1 MQDSFNTNSEPQPE
15 TEQLSKI
22 EAVTGVITDPGNTFD
37 NISRFSKTNYWIFP
51 MILMIVA
58 NMIGTFLFF
67 QDEELTSK
75 VMDKQK
81 KQLREQMDEKVKKGD
96 MSREEAN
103 LAIESAE
110 KFMDP
115 KGMFFKIIG
124 FAMGIFS
131 PFILLFILSLI
142 SLVIIKILKG
152 DFNFV
157 GTLNV
162 IGLGNVI
169 IAIGVIIGTV
179 LSVLMGD
186 LSGLSPA
193 LIFKE
198 EMTGA
203 KINTFLTK
211 IDVFYIWFYIVISIG
226 IAKAGK
232 VKTMPVMI
240 ILFSIFLIY
249 SALTSLVF

>member
-1 MQDSFNTNSEPQPE
+1 MQDSYNTNSEPQ
-15 TEQLSKI
+15 TGMEQLSKI
-22 EAVTGVITDPGNTFD
+22 EAVTGVITDPGNTFE

-51 MILMIVA
+51 MILIVVA
-58 NMIGTFLFF
+58 NIIATFLFF

-81 KQLREQMDEKVKKGD
+81 KQLREQMDEKVQKGD
-96 MSREEAN
+96 MTREDAN
-103 LAIESAE
+103 VAIESAE

-115 KGMFFKIIG
+115 KGLFFKIIG
-124 FAMGIFS
+124 YIMGVFS
-131 PFILLFILSLI
+131 PFILLFLLSLI
-142 SLVIIKILKG
+142 ALVIVKILKG

-157 GTLNV
+157 SVLNV

-179 LSVLMGD
+179 LSVIMGD
-186 LSGLSPA
+186 LSGVSPA

-198 EMTGA
+198 EMTGT

-211 IDVFYIWFYIVISIG
+211 LDAFYIWFYVVISIG
-226 IAKAGK
+226 IAKVGK

-240 ILFSIFLIY
+240 ILFAIFLIY